1 MARSEDL
8 TACFSDFGVTATS
21 GGTSGKVILDQPDE
35 MVLDGQVIFRDYNAH
50 AKVSE
55 FGSLAVGS
63 TITISSV
70 DYEVRSVDQDL
81 DGLTCQISLSKT

>member
-1 MARSEDL
+1 MALSEDL

-55 FGSLAVGS
+55 F
-63 TITISSV
+63 
-70 DYEVRSVDQDL
+70 
-81 DGLTCQISLSKT
+81 

>member
-1 MARSEDL
+1 MALIDDL
-8 TACFSDFGVTATS
+8 TASFADFGVTATS
-21 GGTSGKVILDQPDE
+21 GGVTGVVILDQPDE

-50 AKVSE
+50 ANTSE
-55 FGSLAVGS
+55 FGSLTIGS

-81 DGLTCQISLSKT
+81 DGLTCQIALSKA